1 MEVVGLRSSIVLAA
15 DDPAVLAAFYAA
27 LLEAEST
34 PGLGLFHWRVPWP
47 AAGQLEIYVP
57 SRTRPQ
63 PLQGCRLPLCLQ
75 RSSDGRDRWAVINAW
90 LEVAE
95 QLRAEQAEPPRQEP
109 FGVDAW
115 LLAPEGNRLL
125 LLVS

>member
-1 MEVVGLRSSIVLAA
+1 MEVVGLSSSIVLAA

-47 AAGQLEIYVP
+47 AAGWLAP
-57 SRTRPQ
+57 
-63 PLQGCRLPLCLQ
+63 CLQ
-75 RSSDGRDRWAVINAW
+75 RSSEGRDRLAVINAW

-95 QLRAEQAEPPRQEP
+95 QLRAEQAKPPRQEP
-109 FGVDAW
+109 FGVEAW